1 MQNLQTKLSDKTWT
15 DTQEPEFVN
24 NLTQINNI
32 VENLS
37 AQVFLFLNYFQ
48 QYATAISSSPVFS
61 QYADPDVRENGNLSP
76 TQTSQDGAPA
86 QGADNA

>member
-15 DTQEPEFVN
+15 DTQEPEFIN
-24 NLTQINNI
+24 NLTQVNNI

-48 QYATAISSSPVFS
+48 QYAEAVHNSPIFA
-61 QYADPDVRENGNLSP
+61 QYNFPEDQENGNLSP